1 MHPVIKASSLL
12 VLLVAGLPVA
22 ASAKADRD
30 MQACRAIADRDARLA
45 CYDRLVDEAQ
55 RDFGGKKAERDPQR
69 DFGATGAMVPQEVR
83 DAEITNITSKIT
95 QVQYDRYTGWTMALD
110 TGAVWT
116 QSERTTT
123 GRDPKVGAS
132 MEIRKGPL
140 GSYIA
145 KIDGGRPFRVKRVR

>member
-1 MHPVIKASSLL
+1 MHPAIKATSL
-12 VLLVAGLPVA
+12 VILLASALPVA
-22 ASAKADRD
+22 AFAKADRA
-30 MQACRAIADRDARLA
+30 MQACRAIVDRDARLA
-45 CYDRLVDEAQ
+45 CYDRLVDDAEK
-55 RDFGGKKAERDPQR
+55 DFGGKRVERDPQR
-69 DFGATGAMVPQEVR
+69 DFGATGTMVPADVR

-95 QVQYDRYTGWTMALD
+95 QVSYDRFNGWTMALD
-110 TGAVWT
+110 TGAVWA

-145 KIDGGRPFRVKRVR
+145 KIDNGRPFRVKRVR

>member
-1 MHPVIKASSLL
+1 MHPAIKATSLL
-12 VLLVAGLPVA
+12 ILLASGFPSVV
-22 ASAKADRD
+22 SAKADRD

-45 CYDRLVDEAQ
+45 CYDRLVDAAEQ
-55 RDFGGKKAERDPQR
+55 DFGGKKVERDPKL
-69 DFGATGAMVPQEVR
+69 DFGATGTMVPQDVR
-83 DAEITNITSKIT
+83 DAEITNITAKIT

-132 MEIRKGPL
+132 MEIRKGAL
-140 GSYIA
+140 GSFIA
-145 KIDGGRPFRVKRVR
+145 KIDNGRPFRVKRVR